1 MDLSTTN
8 NNDNCRNKQVR
19 IITIRSLSGIIMIAF
34 VLFSSI
40 NMSFSTIRIAL
51 ATVATNDTDTVTTDD
66 VQRIEALLEIVK
78 CNAPF
83 RSNVDLSGCDLSG
96 ASFEEADLEEA
107 DLSFTDLSFTDLT
120 NATLEEADLTNA
132 DLSFADLPG
141 AFLTNADLTN
151 ATLEETDLTNAN
163 LTNATLTGTD
173 FLGAVM
179 TNCIGCP
186 Q

>member
-1 MDLSTTN
+1 MDLSTTD
-8 NNDNCRNKQVR
+8 NNDNCRNKQVK
-19 IITIRSLSGIIMIAF
+19 ITIRSLSGITMIAF
-34 VLFSSI
+34 TLFSSI
-40 NMSFSTIRIAL
+40 IMPFSTSRTAL
-51 ATVATNDTDTVTTDD
+51 ATIATNDTDTATTTAD

-83 RSNVDLSGCDLSG
+83 RSNVDLSGCDLFG
-96 ASFEEADLEEA
+96 ASFEEAVLTNAVLTNAKLEEA
-107 DLSFTDLSFTDLT
+107 
-120 NATLEEADLTNA
+120 
-132 DLSFADLPG
+132 
-141 AFLTNADLTN
+141 
-151 ATLEETDLTNAN
+151 DLTNAN